1 MMTVHEISRLSGV
14 SIRTL
19 QYYDKI
25 GLLMPA
31 GTTEAGYRL
40 YDENSLEKL
49 QQILFFRE
57 LEFSLK
63 EIGKIVNRPGFDRDK
78 ALSQQIELLTLK
90 KERIEALIELAE
102 TSRQKGE
109 RKMQFD
115 AFDTKKMK
123 EYANRAKA
131 AWGQTAAYREYEK
144 KAGERGL
151 TENASLADRMM
162 QIFTEFGT
170 IRDLDSA
177 SAPAQELVGKLQQFI
192 TAHYYTCTEEILSE
206 LGRLY
211 AAGGEFTENIDRAGG
226 PGTAVFAATAIEHF
240 CRKE

>member
-63 EIGKIVNRPGFDRDK
+63 EIGKIVNSSGFDREK

-90 KERIEALIELAE
+90 KERLEALIELAE
-102 TSRQKGE
+102 TVRQKGE
-109 RKMQFD
+109 KRMNFD
-115 AFDTKKMK
+115 AFDTKKMT
-123 EYANRAKA
+123 EYADRAKA
-131 AWGQTAAYREYEK
+131 AWGQTAAYQEYKSRSEGQDLAEK
-144 KAGERGL
+144 
-151 TENASLADRMM
+151 TSLADRMM
-162 QIFTEFGT
+162 QIFTEFGK
-170 IRDLDSA
+170 ILDQDSA

-192 TAHYYTCTEEILSE
+192 TAHYYTCTEETLSE

-226 PGTAVFAATAIEHF
+226 PGTAAFAAAAIRHY
-240 CRKE
+240 CRKT